1 MLRNCLMSL
10 VCNVTR
16 SVWDV
21 TYLSDVRRL
30 SDQAY
35 VSKDVWRLSDQ
46 SNVSKML
53 SLRLWNVD
61 GWWRCRERL
70 C

>member
-35 VSKDVWRLSDQ
+35 VSKDVWRLSD
-46 SNVSKML
+46 
-53 SLRLWNVD
+53 
-61 GWWRCRERL
+61 
-70 C
+70 